1 MLPLLAAGA
10 AAAGAGAG
18 AAEAP
23 KSPSRLEVP
32 PPPPPPAFLR
42 ARDTRAGRL
51 ETALALCADP
61 ALDCLITE
69 EVAFAD
75 LPARHEAI
83 MATDAPGI
91 ATIIRYE

>member
-1 MLPLLAAGA
+1 MAG
-10 AAAGAGAG
+10 
-18 AAEAP
+18 E
-23 KSPSRLEVP
+23 
-32 PPPPPPAFLR
+32 
-42 ARDTRAGRL
+42 RAGIALNFRMISRGT
-51 ETALALCADP
+51 TALALCADP